1 MTTCAVIDGNNIV
14 INLIVADPV
23 DPPPSGCIL
32 AFKPDTIFVD
42 LGYTWNGTNF
52 LDKEGNVCTPI
63 EEQPAD
69 LE

>member
-1 MTTCAVIDGNNIV
+1 VAVCAVVDSTNTV

-42 LGYTWNGTNF
+42 LGYTWNGISF

-63 EEQPAD
+63 EEQPTG